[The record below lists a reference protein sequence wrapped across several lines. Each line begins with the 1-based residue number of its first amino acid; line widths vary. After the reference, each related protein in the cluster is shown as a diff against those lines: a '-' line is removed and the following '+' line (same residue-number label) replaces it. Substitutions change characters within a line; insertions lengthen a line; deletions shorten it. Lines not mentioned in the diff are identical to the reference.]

1 LLFIHRGNTIT
12 IHHVSTLGSEHSSSL
27 HPIQTMDAKTKDTDL
42 FPLDAAAGD
51 EAPPPAYGEIHNEQ
65 YGLKT
70 TASVANDGRVDI
82 HINQLNRRLSQI
94 FTPSLRQTSQD
105 DQDTIPVSSPYIPIS
120 LSGEPGSPPTPPLN
134 VVIQVV
140 GSRGDVQPFIAL
152 GKVLKEKYGHR
163 VRLATHPAFQTF
175 VQENGLEFFSIGG
188 DPSRLMAFMVKNPNL
203 VPGLRSL
210 LSGDISQRR
219 KDVSEYIQGC
229 WRSCYRAGDGTTPGS
244 DNASRPFVADAI
256 IANPPSFAHIHCAEK
271 LGVPLHI
278 MFTMPYS
285 PTQAFPHP
293 LANIQSSNVDPR
305 LTNCVSYAMIEV
317 LVWQSLGD
325 IINRFRVKLLGLE
338 PVGLMWAPGMLDRL
352 KVPHTYC
359 WSPALIQKPSDWADH
374 ITISGPY
381 LLDSSDYTPEPNLEA
396 FLEAG
401 PPPVYIGFGSI
412 VLDNPRAT
420 TELMF
425 EVSRKTGQRL
435 LLFESPGG
443 MSAIEP
449 DPVPDTVFMLGNAP
463 HDWLFKHVS
472 CVVHHGGAGTTM
484 AGIAAGRPTVIV
496 PFFGDQAFWGAM
508 IARVGAGPAPIPQKS
523 LTAENLTGA
532 IDFCLRPE
540 TLERAKELALKTAA
554 ERGSETGAHLF
565 HEHLTPDRLRC
576 TLAPSRAAVWRIKRT
591 RIKLSAFAVSTL
603 TNANLLDP
611 ADLKLFRAQEY
622 ETDRG
627 PYDPIS
633 GAIVAAC
640 QVASG
645 ITMGLKDMPSEAYK
659 ACQLPFSKDSRQ
671 QQQQP
676 QHSASTSTSEYE
688 ISETTSHEPCPPP
701 TSSGPQ
707 DSTTL
712 DVRDYRPRI
721 RRHTDA
727 SSMNSLASSIASM
740 SMSSPEVAP
749 PPLSTPTRHQEKKPN
764 KPSRN
769 PGQFDFSSGIDHDMM
784 SQPGVHTHKGLGRFT
799 KAVVQS
805 PMDMTMGFTKG
816 FHNLP
821 KAWGDDTVRPQP
833 QIDSF
838 LSGAKSAGKEFGL
851 GMYDGITGL
860 VTQPWKGAQKEGV
873 GGFAKGFGK
882 GIGGLVAKPSAAAF
896 GILGYTMKGIHKEC
910 QRMSGSSVRTYILAS
925 RLAQGE
931 AEWSQSSD
939 AEKEEVIAGWKV
951 LQKYLKKKHSPE
963 EMLRDVLEGQRKA
976 RSAAANGHER
986 SVSGSTVNSARLSIG
1001 PDRNIVVMDGW
1012 HAAVAGQAVEVAEL
1026 ESIESPR
1033 HDGGV
1038 EWDRVLRLDDEQD
1051 KVFEQSMS
1059 VPRGMSAGT
1068 NSFQH
1073 YDSGHLAG
1081 TSRGAFEARQEKRQG
1096 EPQEAKSHQERTEEE
1111 IVLEYIKKQ
1120 SLVEEQL
1127 RNKDRS
1133 RAVASA
1139 NDEDEDDEDLRR
1151 ALELSMQGIDCVYEM

>member
-1 LLFIHRGNTIT
+1 
-12 IHHVSTLGSEHSSSL
+12 
-27 HPIQTMDAKTKDTDL
+27 MDARTKDIDL
-42 FPLDAAAGD
+42 FPLDAATED
-51 EAPPPAYGEIHNEQ
+51 EAPPPAYGEIHNEN

-70 TASVANDGRVDI
+70 TANVADDGRVDI
-82 HINQLNRRLSQI
+82 HINQLNRRFSQI
-94 FTPSLRQTSQD
+94 FTHSLRQTFQD
-105 DQDTIPVSSPYIPIS
+105 DQEDQDTNPPSTPYIPTS
-120 LSGEPGSPPTPPLN
+120 LSGEPGLPPPPPLN

-152 GKVLKEKYGHR
+152 GKVLKERYGHR
-163 VRLATHPAFQTF
+163 VRLATHPTFQNF
-175 VQENGLEFFSIGG
+175 VQENDLEFFSIGG
-188 DPSRLMAFMVKNPNL
+188 DPSRLMAFMIKNPSL
-203 VPGLRSL
+203 VPGLRTL
-210 LSGDISQRR
+210 FSGDISQRR

-229 WRSCYRAGDGTTPGS
+229 WRSCYRAGDGTSGS
-244 DNASRPFVADAI
+244 ENASAPFVADAI

-305 LTNCVSYAMIEV
+305 LTNYVSYAMIEV

-359 WSPALIQKPSDWADH
+359 WSPALIPKPQDWGNH
-374 ITISGPY
+374 ISISGSY
-381 LLDSSDYTPEPNLEA
+381 LLKSSDYTPEPNLKA
-396 FLEAG
+396 FLDAG

-420 TELMF
+420 TELIF
-425 EVSRKTGQRL
+425 EVSRTTGQRL

-443 MSAIEP
+443 MSAVES
-449 DPVPDTVFMLGNAP
+449 DSVVPVPDTVFMLGNAP
-463 HDWLFKHVS
+463 HDWLFQHVS

-508 IARVGAGPAPIPQKS
+508 IARVGAGPAPIPQK
-523 LTAENLTGA
+523 NLTVEKLSEA
-532 IDFCLRPE
+532 IEFCLKPE
-540 TLERAKELALKTAA
+540 TLERAQELAIRTAA

-565 HEHLTPDRLRC
+565 HKHLTPDRLRC

-591 RIKLSAFAVSTL
+591 KVKLSAFAVCTL
-603 TNANLLDP
+603 TNADLLDP

-633 GAIVAAC
+633 GAVVAAC
-640 QVASG
+640 EVASG

-659 ACQLPFSKDSRQ
+659 ACALPFSKDSKDSRQ
-671 QQQQP
+671 QQP
-676 QHSASTSTSEYE
+676 RDTKSTSTSECE
-688 ISETTSHEPCPPP
+688 QPSETTEHETHLP
-701 TSSGPQ
+701 TSPKQQ
-707 DSTTL
+707 DQTTL
-712 DVRDYRPRI
+712 DVRDYRPRV

-727 SSMNSLASSIASM
+727 SSMYSVASGIASM
-740 SMSSPEVAP
+740 SGLEVPPSSSEQA
-749 PPLSTPTRHQEKKPN
+749 KPN
-764 KPSRN
+764 PVRN
-769 PGQFDFSSGIDHDMM
+769 QPQFDFSSGKDRDMM

-799 KAVVQS
+799 KAVIQS
-805 PMDMTMGFTKG
+805 PMDMTMSFTKG

-833 QIDSF
+833 QINSF
-838 LSGAKSAGKEFGL
+838 MSGAKSAGKEFGL
-851 GMYDGITGL
+851 GMYDGITGI
-860 VTQPWKGAQKEGV
+860 VTQPWKGAQKEGI

-896 GILGYTMKGIHKEC
+896 GIIGYTMKGIHKEC
-910 QRMSGSSVRTYILAS
+910 QKISGSSVQTYIMAS

-931 AEWSQSSD
+931 EEWSRSSD
-939 AEKEEVIAGWKV
+939 EEKEEVIAGWKV

-963 EMLRDVLEGQRKA
+963 EMMRDLLEGQRKA
-976 RSAAANGHER
+976 RNAATAGHSR
-986 SVSGSTVNSARLSIG
+986 SVSGSTVDSARLSMG
-1001 PDRNIVVMDGW
+1001 PDRGIVVMNGW
-1012 HAAVAGQAVEVAEL
+1012 HPPAEEQVVEVAEL

-1051 KVFEQSMS
+1051 KVFDKAMKNESRGTS
-1059 VPRGMSAGT
+1059 SAGMS
-1068 NSFQH
+1068 SSLRH
-1073 YDSGHLAG
+1073 HDSRHLAG
-1081 TSRGAFEARQEKRQG
+1081 TSRSAFEARQDKQQ
-1096 EPQEAKSHQERTEEE
+1096 EPKSQQERTEEE

-1120 SLVEEQL
+1120 SLMEEQL
-1127 RNKDRS
+1127 RLKGESS
-1133 RAVASA
+1133 RAGPSV
-1139 NDEDEDDEDLRR
+1139 DEDDEYDEDLRR
-1151 ALELSMQGIDCVYEM
+1151 ALELSMQGFDRVHEMDA

>member
-1 LLFIHRGNTIT
+1 MESR
-12 IHHVSTLGSEHSSSL
+12 
-27 HPIQTMDAKTKDTDL
+27 TKDPDL
-42 FPLDAAAGD
+42 FSLDAATED
-51 EAPPPAYGEIHNEQ
+51 EAPPPAYGEIHNEH

-70 TASVANDGRVDI
+70 TASVASDGRVDI

-94 FTPSLRQTSQD
+94 FTPALRQSLQN
-105 DQDTIPVSSPYIPIS
+105 DQDQETSPVSSPYIPTS
-120 LSGEPGSPPTPPLN
+120 LSGEPGLPPPPPLN

-163 VRLATHPAFQTF
+163 VRLATHPTFQQF
-175 VQENGLEFFSIGG
+175 VEENGLEFFSIGG
-188 DPSRLMAFMVKNPNL
+188 DPSRLMAFMVKNPSL
-203 VPGLRSL
+203 VPGLRTL
-210 LSGDISQRR
+210 FSGDISQRR

-229 WRSCYRAGDGTTPGS
+229 WRSCYRAGDGTPGS
-244 DNASRPFVADAI
+244 ENASRPFVADAI

-293 LANIQSSNVDPR
+293 LANIQSSNLDPR
-305 LTNCVSYAMIEV
+305 LTNYVSYAMIDV

-352 KVPHTYC
+352 KVPHTYY
-359 WSPALIQKPSDWADH
+359 WSPALIPKPQDWQDH
-374 ITISGPY
+374 ITISGFY
-381 LLDSSDYTPEPNLEA
+381 LLSSSDYNPEPNLKA
-396 FLEAG
+396 FLNAG

-412 VLDNPRAT
+412 VLDNPRAML
-420 TELMF
+420 ELMF

-443 MSAIEP
+443 MSAVEP
-449 DPVPDTVFMLGNAP
+449 DPVTVPDTVFMLGNAP
-463 HDWLFKHVS
+463 HDWLFRHVS

-508 IARVGAGPAPIPQKS
+508 IARVGAGPAPIPQK
-523 LTAENLTGA
+523 NLTVEKLTEA

-540 TLERAKELALKTAA
+540 TLERAKELAVKTAT

-565 HEHLTPDRLRC
+565 HEYLTPDRLRC

-591 RIKLSAFAVSTL
+591 QIKLSAFAVSTL

-633 GAIVAAC
+633 GAVVAAC
-640 QVASG
+640 EVASG

-671 QQQQP
+671 QQP
-676 QHSASTSTSEYE
+676 QHSRSTSVSGCE
-688 ISETTSHEPCPPP
+688 ISKTTVQESCPP

-727 SSMNSLASSIASM
+727 SSMTSLASDIASM
-740 SMSSPEVAP
+740 SAPEVAP
-749 PPLSTPTRHQEKKPN
+749 PPSTSTTDSKQENPTKPARRD
-764 KPSRN
+764 PA
-769 PGQFDFSSGIDHDMM
+769 QFDFSSGRDRDMM

-799 KAVVQS
+799 KAVIQS
-805 PMDMTMGFTKG
+805 PMDMTMSFTKG

-910 QRMSGSSVRTYILAS
+910 QRMSGSSVRTYIMAS

-931 AEWSQSSD
+931 EEWAQSSD

-963 EMLRDVLEGQRKA
+963 EMLRDVLDGQRKA
-976 RSAAANGHER
+976 RNTAANGHAR
-986 SVSGSTVNSARLSIG
+986 SVSGSTVDSARLSFG
-1001 PDRNIVVMDGW
+1001 PDRCIVMIDGS
-1012 HAAVAGQAVEVAEL
+1012 HSAVSERAVEIAEL

-1033 HDGGV
+1033 HDGGI

-1059 VPRGMSAGT
+1059 ETRGISPDT
-1068 NSFQH
+1068 SSSIQH
-1073 YDSGHLAG
+1073 CDSGHLAG
-1081 TSRGAFEARQEKRQG
+1081 TSRSAFEARQGKGQEERQ
-1096 EPQEAKSHQERTEEE
+1096 EPKSQQERTEEE
-1111 IVLEYIKKQ
+1111 IVLDYIKKQ

-1127 RNKDRS
+1127 RSKGKS

-1139 NDEDEDDEDLRR
+1139 EDEEEDQDLRR
-1151 ALELSMQGIDCVYEM
+1151 ALDLSMQGIDCVYEMGG

>member
-1 LLFIHRGNTIT
+1 
-12 IHHVSTLGSEHSSSL
+12 
-27 HPIQTMDAKTKDTDL
+27 MDARTTKDADL
-42 FPLDAAAGD
+42 FSLDAATED

-65 YGLKT
+65 YGLKM
-70 TASVANDGRVDI
+70 AANVADDGRVDI
-82 HINQLNRRLSQI
+82 NINQLNRRLSQI
-94 FTPSLRQTSQD
+94 FTPSLRQTFQE
-105 DQDTIPVSSPYIPIS
+105 DQDTNPPSIPYIPTS
-120 LSGEPGSPPTPPLN
+120 LSGEPGLPPPPPLN

-163 VRLATHPAFQTF
+163 VRLATHPTFREF
-175 VQENGLEFFSIGG
+175 VQENGIEFFSIGG
-188 DPSRLMAFMVKNPNL
+188 DPSRLMAFMVKNPSL
-203 VPGLRSL
+203 VPGLRTL
-210 LSGDISQRR
+210 FSGEISQRR

-229 WRSCYRAGDGTTPGS
+229 WRSCYRAGDGTPGS
-244 DNASRPFVADAI
+244 ENTSAPFVADAI

-293 LANIQSSNVDPR
+293 LANIQSSNLDPR
-305 LTNCVSYAMIEV
+305 LTNYVSYAMIDV

-325 IINRFRVKLLGLE
+325 IFNRFRTKLLGLE

-359 WSPALIQKPSDWADH
+359 WSPALIPQPKDWGDH
-374 ITISGPY
+374 ISISGSY
-381 LLDSSDYTPEPNLEA
+381 LLHSSDYTPEPNLKA
-396 FLEAG
+396 FLDAG

-425 EVSRKTGQRL
+425 EVSRQTGQRL

-443 MSAIEP
+443 MSAVES
-449 DPVPDTVFMLGNAP
+449 DSVVPVPDTVFMLGDAP
-463 HDWLFKHVS
+463 HDWLFQHVS

-484 AGIAAGRPTVIV
+484 TGIAAGKPTVIV

-508 IARVGAGPAPIPQKS
+508 IARVGAGPAPIPQKNVTVEK
-523 LTAENLTGA
+523 LTEA
-532 IDFCLRPE
+532 IDFCLKPE
-540 TLERAKELALKTAA
+540 TLERAKELASRTAA

-565 HEHLTPDRLRC
+565 HEHLTLDRLRC

-591 RIKLSAFAVSTL
+591 KVKLSAFAVCTL

-633 GAIVAAC
+633 GAVVAAC
-640 QVASG
+640 EVASE
-645 ITMGLKDMPSEAYK
+645 ITLGLKDMPSEAYK
-659 ACQLPFSKDSRQ
+659 ACALPFSKDSRPQ
-671 QQQQP
+671 APQQP
-676 QHSASTSTSEYE
+676 QDPKPTSASESEP
-688 ISETTSHEPCPPP
+688 SETTDHESHLP
-701 TSSGPQ
+701 TSSKQQ
-707 DSTTL
+707 DQTTL
-712 DVRDYRPRI
+712 DVRDYQPRV

-727 SSMNSLASSIASM
+727 SSSNSLASDIALM
-740 SMSSPEVAP
+740 SVSDAP
-749 PPLSTPTRHQEKKPN
+749 PSTSSTGGDQDQKPE
-764 KPSRN
+764 N
-769 PGQFDFSSGIDHDMM
+769 PARSQPHFDFSSGADRDMM

-799 KAVVQS
+799 KAVIQS
-805 PMDMTMGFTKG
+805 PMDMTISFTKG

-833 QIDSF
+833 QINSF
-838 LSGAKSAGKEFGL
+838 MSGAKSAGKEFGL
-851 GMYDGITGL
+851 GMYDGITGI
-860 VTQPWKGAQKEGV
+860 VTQPWKGARKEGI

-896 GILGYTMKGIHKEC
+896 GIVGYTMKGIHKEC
-910 QRMSGSSVRTYILAS
+910 QKISGSSVQTYIMAS

-931 AEWSQSSD
+931 EEWRLSSD
-939 AEKEEVIAGWKV
+939 EEKEEVIAGWKV

-963 EMLRDVLEGQRKA
+963 EMVRDVLEGQRKA
-976 RSAAANGHER
+976 RKAASIGHSR
-986 SVSGSTVNSARLSIG
+986 SVSGSTVDSARLSMG
-1001 PDRNIVVMDGW
+1001 PDRGIVVMNGW
-1012 HAAVAGQAVEVAEL
+1012 HPPVEEQVVEVAEL
-1026 ESIESPR
+1026 ESTESPR

-1051 KVFEQSMS
+1051 KVFDKAMKKESRGS
-1059 VPRGMSAGT
+1059 SSAGMS
-1068 NSFQH
+1068 SSLRH
-1073 YDSGHLAG
+1073 RDSGHLAG
-1081 TSRGAFEARQEKRQG
+1081 TSRSAFEARQDKRQ
-1096 EPQEAKSHQERTEEE
+1096 ESKSQQEKTEEE

-1120 SLVEEQL
+1120 SLMEEQL
-1127 RNKDRS
+1127 RRKGES
-1133 RAVASA
+1133 CRAGPSV
-1139 NDEDEDDEDLRR
+1139 NEDDEHDEDLRR
-1151 ALELSMQGIDCVYEM
+1151 ALELSMQGLDRIHEMDG